1 MTGGF
6 TLAGKHTLT
15 SSRGGGP
22 HRVTADT
29 MIATIL
35 RQAPDDRRTCV
46 AAWRQ
51 LSDILAQRGNQLDDE
66 DIRRSLH
73 ALAVLRPQIPE
84 SVRRDCARSIAR
96 HSRFA
101 PIVALYANDVPAVS
115 LAMLRDAQLSEE
127 DWLALLPATGPMA
140 RSFLAARRDLPPG
153 AVRALASLGA
163 ASVALPMPDGVTE
176 TTDAVVA
183 LELQP
188 AESDARVAPEA
199 EPSQISELV
208 RRIDKFQA
216 GRAQPVATPRP
227 APAARESFLFET
239 GPDGVIHW
247 VEGVPRGAVI
257 GLSIAEAA
265 LGGEPGTDGMAAGAF
280 RQRAEMINARMILEG
295 AEIDA
300 GEWRFSALPWFDRVS
315 GQFRGYRGSARRPLR
330 NEVPYGLPAE
340 DNAGDSIRQL
350 IHELRSPLNAISGF
364 AQIISGQMFG
374 PVSGAYRAM
383 ADTIITDATAVQAII
398 DDLQA
403 ATTRPATDNAVHTGL
418 SSDIGAITAQVEQ
431 DLAPL
436 LTEHGVG
443 VSISRVGGP
452 FYAAVEEIGARRMIG
467 RLITALVDVS
477 ESNASLVG
485 QLLADPTHADVLQL
499 RLVRP
504 AAIRFTPARDL
515 LDPSY
520 SPEGDAPGAAILS
533 LGFSL
538 RLVDS
543 LARAAGG
550 RLDIGHNALT
560 LYLPSATSTSLPDST
575 VQHHND

>member
-1 MTGGF
+1 
-6 TLAGKHTLT
+6 
-15 SSRGGGP
+15 
-22 HRVTADT
+22 

-35 RQAPDDRRTCV
+35 RQAPADRRSCV

-51 LSDILAQRGNQLDDE
+51 LSDILAQRGNQLDDD
-66 DIRRSLH
+66 DIRRALH

-84 SVRRDCARSIAR
+84 GVRHDCARAIAR

-115 LAMLRDAQLSEE
+115 HAMLRDAQLAEE

-140 RSFLAARRDLPPG
+140 RSFLAARRDLPEG
-153 AVRALASLGA
+153 VNRALASLGA
-163 ASVALPMPDGVTE
+163 ASVALPQPDRIAE
-176 TTDAVVA
+176 PAIESDPVVA
-183 LELQP
+183 PP
-188 AESDARVAPEA
+188 ADT

-208 RRIDKFQA
+208 RRIDKYQA
-216 GRAQPVATPRP
+216 GRGQAAAAVASRP
-227 APAARESFLFET
+227 AAPAARESFLFET

-247 VEGVPRGAVI
+247 VEGIARGAVI

-265 LGGEPGTDGMAAGAF
+265 LGGEPGTDGAAAGAF
-280 RQRAEMINARMILEG
+280 RQRAEMINARMILDGSET
-295 AEIDA
+295 DA
-300 GEWRFSALPWFDRVS
+300 GEWRFSALPWFDRAS
-315 GQFRGYRGSARRPLR
+315 GQFRGYRGSARRPQR
-330 NEVPYGLPAE
+330 NEIPYGLPAE

-374 PVSGAYRAM
+374 PVSSAYRAM
-383 ADTIITDATAVQAII
+383 ADTIVADAAAVQAII

-403 ATTRPATDNAVHTGL
+403 ATRPVAETSAPASGHC
-418 SSDIGAITAQVEQ
+418 DIEAITAQVER

-436 LTEHGVG
+436 FVDHGVG
-443 VSISRVGGP
+443 ISISRVGGP
-452 FYAAVEEIGARRMIG
+452 FHAAVEEIGARRMIG

-485 QLLADPTHADVLQL
+485 QLLTDPAHKDQLQL

-504 AAIRFTPARDL
+504 VAIRFTPARDL

-560 LYLPSATSTSLPDST
+560 LHLPSANPASAADST
-575 VQHHND
+575 VQQRND

>member
-1 MTGGF
+1 MAGGF
-6 TLAGKHTLT
+6 TLAGKHMLT
-15 SSRGGGP
+15 SLRGGGP

-35 RQAPDDRRTCV
+35 RQAPDDRRTSV

-51 LSDILAQRGNQLDDE
+51 LSDILAQRGNQLNDD

-84 SVRRDCARSIAR
+84 HVRRDCARSIAR

-153 AVRALASLGA
+153 VGRALASLGS
-163 ASVALPMPDGVTE
+163 ASVALPKPDGLSEPEEVI
-176 TTDAVVA
+176 A
-183 LELQP
+183 ELQVQS
-188 AESDARVAPEA
+188 AKPEA
-199 EPSQISELV
+199 RTIAEAETSQISELV
-208 RRIDKFQA
+208 RRIDKYQA
-216 GRAQPVATPRP
+216 GRGQPVTTPRP

-315 GQFRGYRGSARRPLR
+315 GQFRGYRGSARRPQR

-340 DNAGDSIRQL
+340 ENAGDSIRQL

-364 AQIISGQMFG
+364 AQIIAGQMFG

-383 ADTIITDATAVQAII
+383 ADTIIADATTVQAII

-403 ATTRPATDNAVHTGL
+403 ATMRPATDHAAPAGV
-418 SSDIGAITAQVEQ
+418 SSDIAMITAQVES
-431 DLAPL
+431 DLEPL
-436 LTEHGVG
+436 LAEHGMG

-452 FYAAVEEIGARRMIG
+452 FHAAVEAIGARRMIG

-485 QLLADPTHADVLQL
+485 QLLTDPAHADMLQL

-543 LARAAGG
+543 LARATGG
-550 RLDIGHNALT
+550 HLDIGHNALT
-560 LYLPSATSTSLPDST
+560 LYLPSATPASLPDST
-575 VQHHND
+575 VLHHND